1 VPGLF
6 PAKVGHW
13 SVCLLL
19 TSSGAQRMRVST
31 KAHAASGIRISQ
43 LLTIAKLLDGREVE
57 MRDAGSMTSPT
68 LMLGHDEDAR

>member
-1 VPGLF
+1 
-6 PAKVGHW
+6 
-13 SVCLLL
+13 
-19 TSSGAQRMRVST
+19 MRVST